1 MGHSLDKSART
12 RPPEIFISSVYSQ
25 VIKGENLL
33 QLMLFSSC
41 QANTYNVKIECEGK
55 LEQGMDKMVLELLS
69 TKRIYEELADYK
81 APSAS

>member
-1 MGHSLDKSART
+1 
-12 RPPEIFISSVYSQ
+12 
-25 VIKGENLL
+25 
-33 QLMLFSSC
+33 MLFSSC